1 MRVENLPTPVEA
13 TASQSESG
21 VVNPSED
28 IDDIYIEED
37 NTTIHPMKP
46 SHVNFDKSK
55 IKGGHIE
62 VLNRFGYID
71 NIDWM

>member
-13 TASQSESG
+13 TASQAESG

-28 IDDIYIEED
+28 SDDIYIEED
-37 NTTIHPMKP
+37 NTTIRPMKP

-62 VLNRFGYID
+62 VLNHFGYID